1 MYFEQSPDLSLPMKT
16 PPEAYLIFREE
27 LKKGEIERLRLKSE
41 YTTKIERM
49 NQELAY
55 LKEQISSQQL
65 MMQTTVEYATRLE
78 DELDTLRQQ
87 IYHDK
92 QKANHSHH

>member
-1 MYFEQSPDLSLPMKT
+1 MKT

-27 LKKGEIERLRLKSE
+27 LKKAEIEKLRLKSE
-41 YTTKIERM
+41 YTVKIQGM

-55 LKEQISSQQL
+55 LKEQIKSQQL

-78 DELDTLRQQ
+78 GELDELRQQ
-87 IYHDK
+87 IHQDK
-92 QKANHSHH
+92 QKANNSHH

>member
-1 MYFEQSPDLSLPMKT
+1 MKT

-41 YTTKIERM
+41 YTAKIEGM

-65 MMQTTVEYATRLE
+65 MMRTTVEYATRLE
-78 DELDTLRQQ
+78 EELDALRQQ
-87 IYHDK
+87 IHHDK
-92 QKANHSHH
+92 KKANHSHH

>member
-1 MYFEQSPDLSLPMKT
+1 MKT

-27 LKKGEIERLRLKSE
+27 LKKAEIEKLRLKSE
-41 YTTKIERM
+41 YTAKIQDM

-55 LKEQISSQQL
+55 LKEQIASQQS

-78 DELDTLRQQ
+78 GELNQLRKQIHQDQQ
-87 IYHDK
+87 R
-92 QKANHSHH
+92 ANNSHH

>member
-1 MYFEQSPDLSLPMKT
+1 MKT

-41 YTTKIERM
+41 YTSKVEGM
-49 NQELAY
+49 NKELAY

-65 MMQTTVEYATRLE
+65 MMRTTIEYATRLE
-78 DELDTLRQQ
+78 EELDDLRQQ
-87 IYHDK
+87 IHLDK
-92 QKANHSHH
+92 KKANRSHH

>member
-1 MYFEQSPDLSLPMKT
+1 MKT

-41 YTTKIERM
+41 YTAKIEGM
-49 NQELAY
+49 NKELAY

-65 MMQTTVEYATRLE
+65 MMRTTVEYATRLE
-78 DELDTLRQQ
+78 DELDALRQQ
-87 IYHDK
+87 IHFDK
-92 QKANHSHH
+92 EKNNHSQH